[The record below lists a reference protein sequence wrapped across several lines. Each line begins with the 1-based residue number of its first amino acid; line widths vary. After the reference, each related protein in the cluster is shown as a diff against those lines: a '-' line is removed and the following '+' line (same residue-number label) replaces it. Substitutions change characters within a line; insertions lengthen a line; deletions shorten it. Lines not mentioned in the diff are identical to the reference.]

1 MTAIREGSITIR
13 MSDSNVEKEEAWST
27 EVDEVND
34 LTDPDSHLPQDERK
48 IIDQRLVR
56 KCDLR
61 LIPWLC
67 LIYLLCFLDRTN
79 IGMLKTRIAQ
89 ASSANQVQAT
99 PD

>member
-1 MTAIREGSITIR
+1 MATIREGANIIT
-13 MSDSNVEKEEAWST
+13 MSNCNVEKEEAWST
-27 EVDEVND
+27 EVDEVTD
-34 LTDPDSHLPQDERK
+34 LTDSDAQLSEHERK
-48 IIDQRLVR
+48 LIDQRLVR

-79 IGMLKTRIAQ
+79 IGMLKTHIAQ